1 MDRSKVE
8 EILKTL
14 KARGVEHD
22 PGLPPCPLCG
32 APALRGYDFR
42 APHRIEH
49 DCECAYREPE
59 RYLAEV
65 GRVWRRWYWSRVY
78 RESLPPAYRGYLERP
93 WEGRR
98 EVLEAVVGWQREGG
112 VLYLF
117 GPPGTGKTHLAVR
130 AAWGKAQEGKRA
142 LFLSEWEFY
151 ERARLEA
158 QDPEA
163 PRLLDQVDVLVLDD
177 LGKARLTP
185 FAAEV
190 LFGLVEAAHRK
201 SLDLLL
207 TSNYPPEEAARR
219 LGENAEALLSRVERA
234 VEVRGP
240 DRRRKE
246 VAVR

>member
-1 MDRSKVE
+1 MDRSKLE
-8 EILKTL
+8 EILRSL
-14 KARGVEHD
+14 RPRGVEHD
-22 PGLPPCPLCG
+22 PELPSCPLCG
-32 APALRGYDFR
+32 ALALRGYDFR
-42 APHRIEH
+42 APHRVEH

-65 GRVWRRWYWSRVY
+65 GRVWRRWHWSRVY
-78 RESLPPAYRGYLERP
+78 REGLPPAYRGYLERL

-219 LGENAEALLSRVERA
+219 LGENAEALLSRVNRS

-240 DRRRKE
+240 DRRRR
-246 VAVR
+246 AG

>member
-1 MDRSKVE
+1 MALE
-8 EILKTL
+8 P
-14 KARGVEHD
+14 GV
-22 PGLPPCPLCG
+22 PGKPSPT
-32 APALRGYDFR
+32 YR
-42 APHRIEH
+42 A
-49 DCECAYREPE
+49 
-59 RYLAEV
+59 
-65 GRVWRRWYWSRVY
+65 
-78 RESLPPAYRGYLERP
+78 YLERP
-93 WEGRR
+93 WEGKR
-98 EVLEAVVGWQREGG
+98 EVLEAISSWHEQGG

-130 AAWGKAQEGKRA
+130 AAWKKAQEGKRT

-163 PRLLDQVDVLVLDD
+163 PRILDQASVLVLDD

-190 LFGLVEAAHRK
+190 LFGLVEAAHRG
-201 SLDLLL
+201 SLDLLV

-240 DRRRKE
+240 DRRRK
-246 VAVR
+246 AG

>member
-32 APALRGYDFR
+32 ALALRGYDFR

-65 GRVWRRWYWSRVY
+65 GRVWRRWHWSRVY

-98 EVLEAVVGWQREGG
+98 EVLEAVVEWQREGG

-130 AAWGKAQEGKRA
+130 AAWGKAQEGRRA

-207 TSNYPPEEAARR
+207 TSNYPP
-219 LGENAEALLSRVERA
+219 
-234 VEVRGP
+234 
-240 DRRRKE
+240 RRRRGGLGRTPKPSSPG
-246 VAVR
+246 